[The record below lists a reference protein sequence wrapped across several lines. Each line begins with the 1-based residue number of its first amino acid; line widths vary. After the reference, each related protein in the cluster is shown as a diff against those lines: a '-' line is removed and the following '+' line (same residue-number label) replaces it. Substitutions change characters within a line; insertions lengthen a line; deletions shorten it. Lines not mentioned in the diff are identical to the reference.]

1 MQTPSGPLDPS
12 GASPAPVLPSLRQ
25 NSMARL
31 VADLLGVGF
40 AFVAATIAA
49 RLLGP
54 AGKGYYSSL
63 LLLAGLVIQLFGAGL
78 GEAAIV
84 ISGRGK
90 ATLDTAV
97 SGTVFALIPLSLAAG
112 LVFWV
117 VATAALET
125 TDAQRGMAVALG
137 SLLVVLTTGYT
148 TIVAFLVARERLVAV
163 AALSV
168 AGTGGTTL
176 ALWFFLAVRDGGMG
190 AAILASVLG
199 AAVGL
204 AGTLILLRRA
214 SLPLRPRL
222 TRDYLPAA
230 FRLGVALQVSNLLVL
245 LTARLDLLLVY
256 RLGDAAEA
264 GGYSVALTIGA
275 LVGSAPIAVSYASFP
290 RLATLGEEEA
300 AALTRQ
306 VVRVGMAAA
315 VFAGTVLAATAPVL
329 IPVAFGSAYSP
340 AVVPTLILVPAGIL
354 WSGQW
359 LLCRAAAARGVPRP
373 LLVSFAVSFLTMLV
387 LDLLLIGPFGAE
399 GAAVAAAVAPAL
411 GLAIALGYYQRGGD
425 KVRGFVPRP
434 ADFVAFLTTVRAM
447 VTRGR
452 PAEAT
457 RSG

>member
-1 MQTPSGPLDPS
+1 M
-12 GASPAPVLPSLRQ
+12 LPSLKQ

-31 VADLLGVGF
+31 VADLLGVAF
-40 AFVAATIAA
+40 ALVAATVAA

-63 LLLAGLVIQLFGAGL
+63 LLLAGLMIQIFGAGL

-84 ISGRGK
+84 LAGRGK
-90 ATLDTAV
+90 ASLATAV
-97 SGTVFALIPLSLAAG
+97 SGTMFALVPLSVGAG

-117 VATAALET
+117 VATAALESA
-125 TDAQRGMAVALG
+125 DPERGTAVVLG
-137 SLLVVLTTGYT
+137 SLLVVLNTCYT
-148 TIVAFLVARERLVAV
+148 TIVAFLVARERMVAV

-168 AGTGGTTL
+168 LATGAGTV
-176 ALWFFLAVRDGGMG
+176 ALWFLLAVRGDGMG

-199 AAVGL
+199 AVLGL
-204 AGTLILLRRA
+204 GGTVVVLHRAGIG
-214 SLPLRPRL
+214 LRPRF
-222 TRDYLPAA
+222 TRSYLPEA

-290 RLATLGEEEA
+290 RLAVLGEEEA

-306 VVRVGMAAA
+306 VVRVGMASA
-315 VFAGTVLAATAPVL
+315 VFVGALLAAASPVV
-329 IPVAFGSAYSP
+329 IPLAFGSEYSP
-340 AVVPTLILVPAGIL
+340 AIVPTLILVPAGIL

-373 LLVSFAVSFLTMLV
+373 LLVSFATSFLAMLV
-387 LDLLLIGPFGAE
+387 LDLLLIGPLGAE
-399 GAAVAAAVAPAL
+399 GAALAAAVSPAL
-411 GLAIALGYYQRGGD
+411 GLAIALAFYRRDGHDLG
-425 KVRGFVPRP
+425 GFVPRP
-434 ADFVAFLTTVRAM
+434 SDFVAFLTTVKEL

-452 PAEAT
+452 PAQAT
-457 RSG
+457 R